1 MNMNLLEVTL
11 DQMSLDLENPRFS
24 GFKSTRDALTQI
36 VSDQG
41 TKLLELAKDIVDQ
54 GLNPANRLL
63 VIRGASKNS
72 FVVLDGNRRFCALKI
87 LTNPTVVDGI
97 DGISASLKTG
107 FKKQADKFDKT
118 TVDPLQ
124 VALLDSREEAN
135 QWIDLIHTG
144 ENKGRG
150 LVGWDGPA
158 TDRFRGGS
166 PSYQLLKLLNA
177 ANYLTDEQAES
188 FPITN
193 LARLL
198 GTKEVREKLGI
209 TIEAGQ
215 PKLLYELKDLA
226 PLLKHVAQQL
236 ASSDITV
243 SDIKNVDDR
252 IAYAENLPKKLFPK
266 TGALLSTPM
275 PVSDVLSTLGSGG
288 KPAAKKSNPSS
299 HTKPPRKQLIPRSCK
314 LVVGVKKIEN
324 IVSELRELNLE
335 RTPTAIAVLFRV
347 FIELT
352 MDAYAKKN
360 KIAGFNPDKDNLE
373 NKVLKIA
380 DYLQSVGMTKNELH
394 SFRRVAGNPQSP
406 LYVERLHKFV
416 HSQSSMP
423 TASELRTGWDEVQEV
438 FEKIWE

>member
-1 MNMNLLEVTL
+1 MDLIETTL

-24 GFKSTRDALTQI
+24 GFKSTRDALAQI

-63 VIRGASKNS
+63 VIRGSSDDS
-72 FVVLDGNRRFCALKI
+72 FVVVDGNRRFCALKI
-87 LTNPTVVDGI
+87 LMNPSAVDGI
-97 DGISASLKTG
+97 DGISAGLKTG
-107 FKKQADKFDKT
+107 FKKQAEKFDRT
-118 TVDPLQ
+118 TVEPIQ

-150 LVGWDGPA
+150 LVGWDGTA

-166 PSYQLLKLLNA
+166 PSYQVLKLLNA
-177 ANYLTDEQAES
+177 ANYLTSEQAEA

-198 GTKEVREKLGI
+198 GTKEVRERLGI
-209 TIEAGQ
+209 AIEGGQ
-215 PKLLYELKDLA
+215 PKLLYELKELA
-226 PLLKHVAQQL
+226 PLLKHVAQQI
-236 ASSDITV
+236 ATSEITV
-243 SDIKNVDDR
+243 SDIKSVGDR
-252 IAYAENLPKKLFPK
+252 VAYAQNLPKKLFPK
-266 TGALLSTPM
+266 TTAQLSS
-275 PVSDVLSTLGSGG
+275 PVFVSEVLDNLSIGS

-299 HTKPPRKQLIPRSCK
+299 YAKPPRRQLIPRSCK
-314 LVVGVKKIEN
+314 LSVGVRKIEN
-324 IVSELRELNLE
+324 IVFELRELNLE
-335 RTPTAIAVLFRV
+335 KTPTAVAVLFRV

-352 MDAYAKKN
+352 MDAYAKKC
-360 KIAGFNPDKDNLE
+360 KISGFNPDKDNLE

-380 DYLQSVGMTKNELH
+380 DYLQQHGMSKNELH
-394 SFRRVAGNPQSP
+394 SFRRVAGNAQSP

-438 FEKIWE
+438 FEKIWS